1 MRSSNARRDTPR
13 QAAPRRATP
22 RLTPVVV
29 GLALLCASTAG
40 ALTVGADFR
49 IGNLQL
55 ERDRKAG
62 QTTFAGDQYPIGG
75 ALYATE
81 TLADQLRL
89 DAGFYFD
96 PILRNVSYSLFSY
109 QQSLF
114 TLTVGPFFGFFNA
127 PGSILKSGIS
137 SGVRV
142 ELPGIAFVSFR
153 ADSTI
158 GGRLVEVGDYLQER
172 SELTAGF
179 WVPNAIGTV
188 SLRSKS
194 YTEKRANSE
203 VVDSLTEYEFATQ
216 VFQKN
221 VPYRVEIALG
231 YHDLS
236 KSFVAASTTYTP
248 GLSQGTDSAVTTL
261 MTGQGVCRDY
271 AHVVIALLR
280 AMDMPAR
287 YAACFAPG
295 LEPMDFHAVAEAY
308 HDGLWYVIDATRLA
322 DRRSLVRIATG
333 RDAADCAFL
342 SFHGGNVG
350 LSRLHVDAWNL
361 DPVPALGAPDDFLTP
376 VHLG

>member
-40 ALTVGADFR
+40 ALTVGADFH

-81 TLADQLRL
+81 MLADQLRL

-137 SGVRV
+137 TGVRV
-142 ELPGIAFVSFR
+142 ELPGIAFISFR

-236 KSFVAASTTYTP
+236 KSFVAASTTTHTLGSLILGTRFELTILDYLGLAIDLESSIYTF
-248 GLSQGTDSAVTTL
+248 
-261 MTGQGVCRDY
+261 GQGELLGVSNPGPGGY
-271 AHVVIALLR
+271 LFHVNSSVSV
-280 AMDMPAR
+280 DV
-287 YAACFAPG
+287 
-295 LEPMDFHAVAEAY
+295 D
-308 HDGLWYVIDATRLA
+308 RLVERTSGTS
-322 DRRSLVRIATG
+322 DL
-333 RDAADCAFL
+333 
-342 SFHGGNVG
+342 
-350 LSRLHVDAWNL
+350 
-361 DPVPALGAPDDFLTP
+361 
-376 VHLG
+376 